1 MEVARQQYQAVLQHC
16 RSIVLYYSSNNFS
29 FPPQITDM
37 LLSLVPVPGHIETI
51 VRFAN
56 FERRTSPDD
65 LTAAEHVYVSQ
76 LGQENVDETTQTAI
90 VTLYAKFLWQTKKD
104 VGRAREIFK
113 TGEGK
118 FDSRFYF
125 STYLQF
131 EMDQPGKGIVV
142 MSMCFM
148 VRRMQSVHQ
157 TISWGMLYG

>member
-1 MEVARQQYQAVLQHC
+1 MRPLTCCVA
-16 RSIVLYYSSNNFS
+16 
-29 FPPQITDM
+29 T
-37 LLSLVPVPGHIETI
+37 LLLVPGHIDTI

-56 FERRTSPDD
+56 FERRTTPND
-65 LTAAEHVYVSQ
+65 LTAAESVYVSQ

-104 VGRAREIFK
+104 VERAREIFK

-131 EMDQPGKGIVV
+131 EMDQPGKRLVLCSCCGSIPFVASRV
-142 MSMCFM
+142 EC
-148 VRRMQSVHQ
+148 
-157 TISWGMLYG
+157 